1 DQRGKPDFGGRLRFR
16 ELHADA
22 RAIGGRLPRR
32 RVVHLEDERRARR
45 QLHRAALLI
54 DADELPRREA
64 ADGRTHAA
72 RRRPIVR
79 ARRFPLLGRQRRPT
93 GLARGDVRRALGKR
107 EQRLRALGGRLRRCP
122 TGWCR
127 RRGGR
132 RRRRRGVNDHVMQNL
147 WISGAH
153 FHRLDPL
160 VLGGVGR
167 NREVLIGDGAVG
179 RDGIVFLHAE
189 DRVRLA
195 DVPLGGVDRRRRQ
208 ILGVAFRRAGR

>member
-1 DQRGKPDFGGRLRFR
+1 
-16 ELHADA
+16 
-22 RAIGGRLPRR
+22 
-32 RVVHLEDERRARR
+32 
-45 QLHRAALLI
+45 
-54 DADELPRREA
+54 
-64 ADGRTHAA
+64 
-72 RRRPIVR
+72 
-79 ARRFPLLGRQRRPT
+79 
-93 GLARGDVRRALGKR
+93 
-107 EQRLRALGGRLRRCP
+107 RALGGRLRRCP

-179 RDGIVFLHAE
+179 RGGVVFLHAE

-208 ILGVAFRRAGR
+208 ILGVAFRRAGRHPLHYGVAIGIGETAIVDEFAVRWIGVPRRHRPLRDVRRNRLRPRPRI

>member
-1 DQRGKPDFGGRLRFR
+1 
-16 ELHADA
+16 
-22 RAIGGRLPRR
+22 
-32 RVVHLEDERRARR
+32 
-45 QLHRAALLI
+45 
-54 DADELPRREA
+54 
-64 ADGRTHAA
+64 
-72 RRRPIVR
+72 
-79 ARRFPLLGRQRRPT
+79 
-93 GLARGDVRRALGKR
+93 
-107 EQRLRALGGRLRRCP
+107 
-122 TGWCR
+122 
-127 RRGGR
+127 
-132 RRRRRGVNDHVMQNL
+132 

-208 ILGVAFRRAGR
+208 ILGVAFRRAGRHPLHDGVAIGIGETAIADELAVRWIGEPRRQRPPRNGRRNRLRPPPRILVGEQRHWRELAGSMAVRAVLEKDRRDVFGERRGRRFRRRRLCAGADGREAQRRAERRRDYGRSSDHAWKLL